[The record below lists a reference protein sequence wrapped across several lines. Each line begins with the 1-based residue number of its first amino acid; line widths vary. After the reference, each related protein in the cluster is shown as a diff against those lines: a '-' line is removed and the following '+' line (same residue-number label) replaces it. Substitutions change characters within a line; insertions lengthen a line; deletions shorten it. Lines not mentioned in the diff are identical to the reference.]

1 MRPRFTIR
9 IAVLLLLSGI
19 FSGIAARADSFT
31 NLASVGTTSN
41 SDQYSFDGS
50 TISIARNGAWAAAL
64 PGSSWVSFESAM
76 MADASQSGN
85 TYRTCPDV
93 SLGCVNQTMI
103 VLPASDLHSGS
114 NTWEFE
120 VAKRDGSPDGL
131 DYAAPLTDPLPTP
144 EPASLILFGSGMLGV
159 AWLVRRSVSR

>member
-1 MRPRFTIR
+1 MRSRFTIR
-9 IAVLLLLSGI
+9 IAVLLLLSGT
-19 FSGIAARADSFT
+19 FSCMAVRADSFT
-31 NLASVGTTSN
+31 NLASVG
-41 SDQYSFDGS
+41 

-64 PGSSWVSFESAM
+64 PGSSWVSFESAII
-76 MADASQSGN
+76 ADASQSGN

-114 NTWEFE
+114 NTWEFD